1 MIMTAHYKV
10 VSVDL
15 TTLRRLHQLVRLLPT
30 IQRGLIIRSGT
41 KCFLRDSVGVFEI
54 IKRNLFAILLL
65 LLMLPED
72 GIYRLLLRHLGSIT
86 GPQIGVGYPGCMDCQ
101 RRLLLLLIRH

>member
-1 MIMTAHYKV
+1 MTAHDKV

-30 IQRGLIIRSGT
+30 IQLGLIIRSGT
-41 KCFLRDSVGVFEI
+41 KCFLRGSVGVFEI
-54 IKRNLFAILLL
+54 IKRDLFAILLL
-65 LLMLPED
+65 LLVLSED
-72 GIYRLLLRHLGSIT
+72 GIYCLLLRHLRSIT
-86 GPQIGVGYPGCMDCQ
+86 GRQIGVGDPGCMDCQ